1 MKKLLLFLSLSFSS
15 LFAFEHITLENI
27 EDKIKN
33 KNVIIDF
40 YATWWGSCKVLG
52 KNLTKYNTSKQD
64 NIEIYKLNIQEQ
76 EALTKK
82 YEIKGVPTLLYLE
95 DGKVL
100 GKQLGVRSV
109 EQLKNYEKEYFS
121 NSSIK

>member
-1 MKKLLLFLSLSFSS
+1 M
-15 LFAFEHITLENI
+15 
-27 EDKIKN
+27 
-33 KNVIIDF
+33 
-40 YATWWGSCKVLG
+40 
-52 KNLTKYNTSKQD
+52 TKYNTSKQD

>member
-1 MKKLLLFLSLSFSS
+1 M
-15 LFAFEHITLENI
+15 
-27 EDKIKN
+27 
-33 KNVIIDF
+33 
-40 YATWWGSCKVLG
+40 
-52 KNLTKYNTSKQD
+52 TKYNTSKQD

-121 NSSIK
+121 NSAVK

>member
-1 MKKLLLFLSLSFSS
+1 M
-15 LFAFEHITLENI
+15 
-27 EDKIKN
+27 
-33 KNVIIDF
+33 
-40 YATWWGSCKVLG
+40 
-52 KNLTKYNTSKQD
+52 TKYNTSKQD

-95 DGKVL
+95 NGKVL

-121 NSSIK
+121 NSAVK